1 MMEIPAS
8 ERVMRI
14 SELSKLSGIS
24 KQLIHYYLRMGYLH
38 PPVYKKGNQ
47 AYYDQVHVDRL
58 LFLRKCNDE
67 AIPLSYAASMWEKK
81 ADKKNKS
88 RLKYQT
94 SDYSASSTRETIVSD
109 ASQIFLR
116 KGYANTSIAE
126 IMESVGITKPSFYY
140 YFKNKKDLYL
150 TCLGSIFD
158 AFSKNALDSI
168 RKEKEPLKRLE
179 KRWKAGHTHSKSL
192 SISINLLK
200 ESMRQDDEE
209 ERARAEAILRKAW
222 VDPLIKDL
230 ERGIETGAIRPINAE
245 IVGFALISLL
255 DTFVYREIL
264 DKKYGSRAVLES
276 AYDFIL
282 HGLLQ

>member
-1 MMEIPAS
+1 MEIPVS

-14 SELSKLSGIS
+14 NELSRITGIS

-38 PPVYKKGNQ
+38 PPVFKKGNQ
-47 AYYDQVHVDRL
+47 AFYDQVHVDRL
-58 LFLRKCNDE
+58 LFLQKCKNE
-67 AIPLSYAASMWEKK
+67 AIPLSYAAAMWERK
-81 ADKKNKS
+81 ASKTHKA
-88 RLKYQT
+88 RLKYQP
-94 SDYSASSTRETIVSD
+94 SDYTESTTREKIILD

-116 KGYANTSIAE
+116 KGYANTTIAE
-126 IMESVGITKPSFYY
+126 IMDSVGITKPSFYY

-150 TCLGSIFD
+150 TCLNSIFD

-168 RKEKEPLKRLE
+168 RQEKEPLKRLE
-179 KRWKAGHTHSKSL
+179 KRWKAGQAHSKSL
-192 SISINLLK
+192 TISINLLK
-200 ESMRQDDEE
+200 ESMRQEDEE
-209 ERARAEAILRKAW
+209 ERLRAEAILRKAW

-230 ERGIETGAIRPINAE
+230 EKGIEAGVIRPINAE
-245 IVGFALISLL
+245 IVSFALLSLL

-282 HGLLQ
+282 YGLLQ